1 MTLSSRYHMSPAEL
15 EGTGCS
21 QRRRGEDFRLIVMS
35 ATLDAGKFVT
45 YLGATKAAYIQVRS
59 HYINQ
64 GSMIHELW
72 ACSPSYARG
81 NFGYI

>member
-1 MTLSSRYHMSPAEL
+1 
-15 EGTGCS
+15 
-21 QRRRGEDFRLIVMS
+21 MS

-81 NFGYI
+81 TGNFGYI